1 MLKSYPIYF
10 NTTELFRPEKWEESY
25 EKVQNSFQS
34 EAGTDLVINV
44 RTGKLKVS
52 CEFLCKDTNLSV
64 FRGFDALGSFKLKSY
79 EVEDGAYRER
89 TVRMENLKSSLNV
102 HSDYITQSNGLY
114 TVSFDLVEF

>member
-64 FRGFDALGSFKLKSY
+64 FRGVCLYFTSKFHIMLEMLQSLN
-79 EVEDGAYRER
+79 EVEKWHLAFEPVAGG
-89 TVRMENLKSSLNV
+89 N
-102 HSDYITQSNGLY
+102 
-114 TVSFDLVEF
+114 